1 MPKHPG
7 TAETMLRQHINP
19 ITKSKYPVSGLSSHR
34 INSISRKTPSVSHR
48 HPNDKLPEIKRATP
62 NNYVL
67 TEPRSTANKHKTMQS
82 LQ

>member
-7 TAETMLRQHINP
+7 AETVLRQQMNT
-19 ITKSKYPVSGLSSHR
+19 TKAKYPVSGLSSYR
-34 INSISRKTPSVSHR
+34 INSTSRKTPSVSHR

-67 TEPRSTANKHKTMQS
+67 TEPRTTKHKTMQS
-82 LQ
+82 HS

>member
-7 TAETMLRQHINP
+7 SETMLRQHVSGA
-19 ITKSKYPVSGLSSHR
+19 TKAKYPVSGLSSHR
-34 INSISRKTPSVSHR
+34 INSSSRKTPSVSHR

-67 TEPRSTANKHKTMQS
+67 TEPRTTKHKTMQS
-82 LQ
+82 HS